1 MHTPQHFI
9 DITKQKVEQILNA
22 HYPDHIN
29 FGEGSYSI
37 DAGSSRLMI
46 IVRPFTDSDTC
57 IECMATLV
65 SGAQINEELLRFL
78 MRKNAELHFGAF
90 SLLFD
95 DTICF
100 AHSIAGINADENE
113 IITSIQSVAVIA
125 DHYDDEIISI
135 AGGKRCSDE

>member
-9 DITKQKVEQILNA
+9 DITKQKVEQVLNA

-29 FGEGSYSI
+29 FVEGSYSI